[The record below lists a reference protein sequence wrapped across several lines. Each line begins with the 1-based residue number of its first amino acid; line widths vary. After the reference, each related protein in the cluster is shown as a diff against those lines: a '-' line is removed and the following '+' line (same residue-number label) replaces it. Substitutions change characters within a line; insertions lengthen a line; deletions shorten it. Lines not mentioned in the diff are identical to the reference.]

1 LRPDTQLV
9 GRRVI
14 QVLRQR
20 LDEDTIDMRN
30 NRIGVATRVAAPLVV
45 VLVGTALAACGANSS
60 NSTGTSTS
68 GAPPVQHSPIA
79 TTAADWKPVTDVLGR
94 TGKLG
99 DKDTTYR
106 IPLPRNDLAVV
117 TQNVPIKPGL
127 SLGGYAVF
135 AKYDD
140 GAMLM
145 ADLVVTEAEMGNVTD
160 ALQAHGIAQT
170 ALHKHL
176 LEQSPPVWWTHVHAM
191 GDPAQLAQ
199 GLKAALDA
207 TAIPP
212 AAPPPAQQPPIDLDT
227 AGIDA
232 ALGRKGT
239 ADSGVYKFTLAR
251 GDTIVDDGHVVP
263 PGFGVTTTI
272 NLQPVGAGAAA
283 INGDFVMTAPEVQNV
298 IKALRKGGI
307 AIVELHN
314 HSLTDTPRLFY
325 LHYWAVQDGVTLAKT
340 LRTALDTTNLA
351 PAG

>member
-1 LRPDTQLV
+1 
-9 GRRVI
+9 
-14 QVLRQR
+14 
-20 LDEDTIDMRN
+20 MRN
-30 NRIGVATRVAAPLVV
+30 NRIAAATRVAAPLMV
-45 VLVGTALAACGANSS
+45 VLVGTALAGCGANSS
-60 NSTGTSTS
+60 ISTGTNTA
-68 GAPPVQHSPIA
+68 GAPPAQHSPIA

-106 IPLPRNDLAVV
+106 IPLVRNDLAVV

-145 ADLVVTEAEMGNVTD
+145 ADLVVTEAEVGNVTD

-176 LEQSPPVWWTHVHAM
+176 LEQTPPVWWTHVHAM
-191 GDPAQLAQ
+191 GDLAQLAQ

-207 TAIPP
+207 TAIP
-212 AAPPPAQQPPIDLDT
+212 AAAAPPAQQPPIDLDT

-239 ADSGVYKFTLAR
+239 ADTGIYKFTLAR
-251 GDTIVDDGHVVP
+251 RDTITDDGHVVP

-272 NLQPVGAGAAA
+272 NFQPLGAGQAA

-298 IKALRKGGI
+298 IGALRKGGI

-314 HSLTDTPRLFY
+314 HSLTDNPRLFY

-340 LRTALDTTNLA
+340 LRTALDATNLQ
-351 PAG
+351 PTG